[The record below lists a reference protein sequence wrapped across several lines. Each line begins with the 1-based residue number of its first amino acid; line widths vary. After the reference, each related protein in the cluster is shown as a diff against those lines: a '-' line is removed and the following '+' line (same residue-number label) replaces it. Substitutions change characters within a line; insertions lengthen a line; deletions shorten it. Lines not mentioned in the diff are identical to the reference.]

1 MKKHFKN
8 GFRYFKVTLF
18 RPKHFGPLKQHPCS
32 HLSENAE
39 DAQNLLKKVEEE
51 EEDCKK
57 TTKTCLVLFLV
68 VVKFATTPTIF
79 ERVGRNRTL
88 PEITADE
95 NFVLYVL

>member
-39 DAQNLLKKVEEE
+39 DAQNLLKKSLKKRKKKK
-51 EEDCKK
+51 KK
-57 TTKTCLVLFLV
+57 TIAKNDKNLSRSFPRRRQICNDT
-68 VVKFATTPTIF
+68 
-79 ERVGRNRTL
+79 N
-88 PEITADE
+88 
-95 NFVLYVL
+95 NF